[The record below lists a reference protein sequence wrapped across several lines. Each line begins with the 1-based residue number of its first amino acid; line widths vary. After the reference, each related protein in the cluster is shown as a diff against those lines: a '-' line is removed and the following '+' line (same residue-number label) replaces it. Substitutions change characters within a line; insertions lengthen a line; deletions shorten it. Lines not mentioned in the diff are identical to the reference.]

1 MSAEKSAGVRDG
13 MEAFAL
19 TITKTPPNCA
29 GEEQNGVQAALE
41 WPLQTGG
48 SDDHTSFY
56 RQPYFSCHRYAA
68 APMYHGICTTKG
80 SCQSLRE

>member
-56 RQPYFSCHRYAA
+56 R
-68 APMYHGICTTKG
+68 
-80 SCQSLRE
+80 